1 MTRQPASAAKDA
13 TTAAPRRAT
22 RRRSLPDP
30 GRRALIARLW
40 TSAGQHL
47 AGLEAQIEAGDTGSI
62 GRDLASLAKVLRDL
76 AALDA
81 GAAEAAPAVA
91 PPDAAALREK
101 IRARLLRLHE
111 GEALA

>member
-1 MTRQPASAAKDA
+1 MTRQPASPAKAAQSP
-13 TTAAPRRAT
+13 APRPAT
-22 RRRSLPDP
+22 RRRSLPGP
-30 GRRALIARLW
+30 GRGALIARLW

-47 AGLEAQIEAGDTGSI
+47 AGLEAQIQAGDTGSI

-81 GAAEAAPAVA
+81 GAAEASPAAA

-111 GEALA
+111 GESLD